1 VGRRLERYENRQ
13 VIIVDSSVWID
24 YFRGERNAQT
34 DKLDA
39 LVMTEAVT
47 VGDLILAEVLQ
58 GFSSEI
64 DFREARKE
72 MMRFELIELGGCELA
87 VKAATNYRSLKKRG
101 FTIRKTVDSIIAT
114 RCIEDGYILLHNDRD
129 FDPFE
134 KYLGLKV
141 LH

>member
-1 VGRRLERYENRQ
+1 

-24 YFRGERNAQT
+24 YFRGERNTQT

-39 LVMTEAVT
+39 LVVTEAVT

-58 GFSSEI
+58 GFSSES

-87 VKAATNYRSLKKRG
+87 VKAAMNYRALKKRG